1 MGERA
6 GSAYIRCARTLPPRN
21 PLSRVP
27 ASRRAMPGDF
37 RGDKVIVEDPAEA
50 SALHNRGSYGEP
62 LGGGGVSLTLLEA
75 VYLVETGRLAVHRDR
90 ADVPMRTLFRGAAA
104 AYDQFEIKYVV
115 YRDLRQR
122 GYVVVEGTGP
132 PDFLVYPRG
141 GTPKKSPAKY
151 WVAAIS
157 ERAVFDAA
165 ALAELIH
172 RVAGMRKQL
181 LLAVVDEES
190 DLTYYAVRE
199 SDPKGRPPPARPDRP
214 IATAHLLEDRAMVVE
229 EAEARALHGNGFYG
243 KIVGRRLQLSLIE
256 TAHLLKLG
264 AIDLRNADTDRRIA
278 LPRLVSEA
286 RRIQPDFDLRLAVYE
301 DLKARGI
308 VAKTGFKYGSHF
320 RAYEGDPDR
329 THAKYLV
336 HALPE
341 AYRGMW
347 PEVSRAVRLAH
358 GVKKSLLFAA
368 AGDSVRYI
376 RLERVRP

>member
-1 MGERA
+1 M
-6 GSAYIRCARTLPPRN
+6 
-21 PLSRVP
+21 
-27 ASRRAMPGDF
+27 
-37 RGDKVIVEDPAEA
+37 
-50 SALHNRGSYGEP
+50 
-62 LGGGGVSLTLLEA
+62 EA
-75 VYLVETGRLAVHRDR
+75 VYLVETGRLAV
-90 ADVPMRTLFRGAAA
+90 VKGGGELPMRTLFRAAAA
-104 AYDQFEIKYVV
+104 AYEAFEIKYVA

-122 GYVVVEGTGP
+122 GYIVIEGEGP

-141 GTPKKSPAKY
+141 GTPKKTPAKY

-157 ERAVFDAA
+157 ERAVFDAE
-165 ALAELIH
+165 ALAELLH
-172 RVAGMRKQL
+172 RVAGLRKQL

-190 DLTYYAVRE
+190 DLTFYAARE
-199 SDPKGRPPPARPDRP
+199 SDPKGRPPSPIRGGT
-214 IATAHLLEDRAMVVE
+214 IATAHLLEDRAMVVD
-229 EAEARALHGNGFYG
+229 EAEARALHGEGFYG

-264 AIDLRNADTDRRIA
+264 AIELRNADTDRRIA
-278 LPRLVSEA
+278 LPRLLSDA
-286 RRIQPDFDLRLAVYE
+286 RKIQPDFDLRLEVYE

-320 RAYEGDPDR
+320 RGYEGDPDR
-329 THAKYLV
+329 THAKYLI

-341 AYRGMW
+341 RYRGMW

-368 AGDSVRYI
+368 AGDKVRYI

>member
-1 MGERA
+1 MAGE
-6 GSAYIRCARTLPPRN
+6 L
-21 PLSRVP
+21 
-27 ASRRAMPGDF
+27 
-37 RGDKVIVEDPAEA
+37 RGEKVVVDDPAEA

-62 LGGGGVSLTLLEA
+62 LGGGGLSLTLLEA
-75 VYLVETGRLAVHRDR
+75 VYLVETGRLEVRRDGGEF
-90 ADVPMRTLFRGAAA
+90 PMRTLFRTAAA

-122 GYVVVEGTGP
+122 GYVVVEGADP

-141 GTPKKSPAKY
+141 GTPKKTPAKF
-151 WVAAIS
+151 WAAAIS
-157 ERAVFDAA
+157 ERAVFDTDD
-165 ALAELIH
+165 LTQLIR
-172 RVAGMRKQL
+172 RVAGLRKNL

-199 SDPKGRPPPARPDRP
+199 AEPAGRPLEAPDGGV

-229 EAEARALHGNGFYG
+229 EAEAQALHGNGFYG

-256 TAHLLKLG
+256 TAHLLKRG
-264 AIDLRNADTDRRIA
+264 AIELRNADSDRRIA
-278 LPRLVSEA
+278 LPRLLSEA
-286 RRIQPDFDLRLAVYE
+286 RRIQPDFDLRLSVYE

-308 VAKTGFKYGSHF
+308 IAKTGFKYGSHF

-329 THAKYLV
+329 THAKYLI

-341 AYRGMW
+341 KYRGMW

-368 AGDSVRYI
+368 AGDKVRYI

>member
-1 MGERA
+1 MAGE
-6 GSAYIRCARTLPPRN
+6 L
-21 PLSRVP
+21 
-27 ASRRAMPGDF
+27 
-37 RGDKVIVEDPAEA
+37 RGEKVVVDDPAEA

-62 LGGGGVSLTLLEA
+62 LGGGGLSLTLLEA
-75 VYLVETGRLAVHRDR
+75 VYLVETGRLEVRR
-90 ADVPMRTLFRGAAA
+90 EGGEFPMRTLFRTAAA

-122 GYVVVEGTGP
+122 GYVVVEGSAP

-157 ERAVFDAA
+157 ERAVFDTA
-165 ALAELIH
+165 ALAELLH
-172 RVAGMRKQL
+172 RVAGLRKQL
-181 LLAVVDEES
+181 LLALVDEES
-190 DLTYYAVRE
+190 DLTYYAVRD
-199 SDPKGRPPPARPDRP
+199 SDPKGRPAPQSPERA
-214 IATAHLLEDRAMVVE
+214 IATAHLLEDRAMVVDE
-229 EAEARALHGNGFYG
+229 VEARALHGNGFYG

-264 AIDLRNADTDRRIA
+264 AIELRNADTDRRIA
-278 LPRLVSEA
+278 LPRLLAEA
-286 RRIQPDFDLRLAVYE
+286 RRIQPDFDLRLEVYE

-341 AYRGMW
+341 KYRGMW

-368 AGDSVRYI
+368 AGDTVRYI
-376 RLERVRP
+376 KLERVRP